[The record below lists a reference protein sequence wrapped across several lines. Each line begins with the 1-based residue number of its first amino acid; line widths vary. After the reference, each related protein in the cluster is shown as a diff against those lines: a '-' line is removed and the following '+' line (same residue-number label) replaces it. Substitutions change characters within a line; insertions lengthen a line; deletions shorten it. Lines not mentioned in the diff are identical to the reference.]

1 MREVTANL
9 RWEEPANGAA
19 ASVSREWPREAGR
32 LESNLAA
39 TLKRE
44 WLFFGL
50 LAAYGAIFLG
60 FYPPSFGI
68 GDESEILRLAYTL
81 AHGTI
86 HPDVAGVLTH
96 PDGLEFLVGGHWIV
110 KFSPFNAALYV
121 PALALYWKAAFL
133 VPAAFFV
140 VGALTLRS
148 MLKREGLASEWALVY
163 FLLPG
168 MLYYAST
175 LKESVGA
182 AVMGLI
188 GVAML
193 GRERPRAILGGLSM
207 GAAVLLHPWMAAMV
221 LPYAAV
227 WWWEQGA
234 RNRLRY
240 GALLALGAAPAIV
253 ALATY
258 DRIAFGS
265 SIVIGY
271 VAHGEAFS
279 FNGAHFSQYLP
290 FYIASLGIFPI
301 AGWAA
306 FSPRWSKGWATPA
319 AAAAVVLVASLYNYR
334 DGINTGLSGPGWFI
348 AAAVPGQRFLLP
360 VSLIACLPA
369 SRWLDAH
376 LGASG
381 FRWTRQKAGVALVIF
396 VAGYTLLS
404 ALHQNF
410 LRANA
415 IVQRS
420 IAAAVPE
427 RAVLVG
433 NDEVLKQ
440 LAPVYRIVDF
450 RPGDLD
456 ESLASRIPDAY
467 VAWFVAPGETPPA
480 ILFAG
485 RRTEI
490 VRARSFAWN
499 RDLWIG
505 IPADRTPRKERHLPS
520 EIGEAT
526 DANSVR

>member
-1 MREVTANL
+1 MRQATANL
-9 RWEEPANGAA
+9 RWEEPANGPA
-19 ASVSREWPREAGR
+19 ASPSRECPREAGLLR
-32 LESNLAA
+32 GNLAP
-39 TLKRE
+39 TLKRD
-44 WLFFGL
+44 WLFFAL

-60 FYPPSFGI
+60 FYPPTFGI

-96 PDGLEFLVGGHWIV
+96 SDGLEFLVGNHWVV

-121 PALALYWKAAFL
+121 PALALNWKAAFL
-133 VPAAFFV
+133 IPAAFLV

-148 MLKREGLASEWALVY
+148 MLKREGLASEWVLIY

-175 LKESVGA
+175 LKESVAA

-207 GAAVLLHPWMAAMV
+207 GAAVLLHLWMAAMV

-234 RNRLRY
+234 GNRLWQ
-240 GALLALGAAPAIV
+240 GGLLTLGATPTIV

-265 SIVIGY
+265 SIVAGY
-271 VAHGEAFS
+271 VAHGEVFS
-279 FNGAHFSQYLP
+279 FNGAHLSQYLP
-290 FYIASLGIFPI
+290 FYIGSLGIFPI
-301 AGWAA
+301 GGWAA
-306 FSPRWSKGWATPA
+306 FSPRWSKGWAIPA
-319 AAAAVVLVASLYNYR
+319 AAAAMVLMASLYNYR
-334 DGINTGLSGPGWFI
+334 DGINTGLSGIWWFI
-348 AAAVPGQRFLLP
+348 ACAIPGQRFLLP

-369 SRWLDAH
+369 SRWLNAH
-376 LGASG
+376 LREHG
-381 FRWTRQKAGVALVIF
+381 FQWTKRAAGFALAMF
-396 VAGYTLLS
+396 VAGYVLLS

-415 IVQRS
+415 LVQRS
-420 IAAAVPE
+420 IAAAVPK
-427 RAVLVG
+427 RAILIG

-440 LAPVYRIVDF
+440 IAPVYRMVDF
-450 RPGDLD
+450 RPGDVD
-456 ESLASRIPDAY
+456 ESLAVRTPGAY
-467 VAWFVAPGETPPA
+467 VAWLVPPNA
-480 ILFAG
+480 EPPTIVLAG
-485 RRTEI
+485 HRAEL

-505 IPADRTPRKERHLPS
+505 IPADRVPQNGRHPPS
-520 EIGEAT
+520 EIGGAT
-526 DANSVR
+526 NANPVR